1 MRPSR
6 TLPLALSLA
15 VRRKSG
21 ATAKLTTPG
30 AACASA
36 LRWVAAL
43 VSVVAAF
50 VPQPSRAQPVDT
62 LERQWERVSFDTLP
76 LIWASYLLATSWGE
90 VWVIDTGERAVF
102 RWSATGEELPRVG
115 GLGAGPGEY
124 YRPSLLIEMDGD
136 SVSVWDRSQQR
147 VSFFGRDG
155 KFLSVRIIPLAMGA
169 HGFGTAMSLRGD
181 TVLALASINVG
192 VEPHPR
198 DNQAVLWRF
207 VGADLRADSLLAMRD
222 ESVVTVRH
230 DAGLTRFRAP
240 YNGRAY
246 AFFQDDGSVVLG
258 HGEDSALSVLDERGR
273 EIRRVELDLPPP
285 LALTRAYREHFS
297 DSLRLGLEA
306 ERASR
311 LAGAPAAALA
321 ALQESDRRWLRN
333 LDFPDYH
340 PRYTDAFQDAAGT
353 LWLRMAAPLL
363 AELVEWRAYDHMT
376 GDHLR
381 SVFLPN
387 DAFLDTRTADGSAFF
402 VTVADEIGQSRLVK
416 YGR

>member
-21 ATAKLTTPG
+21 PTAKLTTPG

-36 LRWVAAL
+36 LRRVAAI

-50 VPQPSRAQPVDT
+50 VPQPSRAQPADT

-124 YRPSLLIEMDGD
+124 YRPSLLVEMDGD
-136 SVSVWDRSQQR
+136 SVGVWDRQQQR
-147 VSFFGRDG
+147 VSFFGRGG

-169 HGFGTAMSLRGD
+169 HGFGRAMSLRGD
-181 TVLALASINVG
+181 TVLAITMTNPGLQPA
-192 VEPHPR
+192 PR
-198 DNQAVLWRF
+198 DHQAVLWRF
-207 VGADLRADSLLAMRD
+207 VGTGRADSLFAMRD
-222 ESVVTVRH
+222 ESVLTVRH

-258 HGEDSALSVLDERGR
+258 HGEDSALLVLDERGR

-285 LALTRAYREHFS
+285 LALTRAYRDHFS

-311 LAGAPAAALA
+311 GAGAPAAALA

-340 PRYTDAFQDAAGT
+340 PRYTDAFQDATGS
-353 LWLRMAAPLL
+353 LWLRMAAPPG
-363 AELVEWRAYDHMT
+363 AEHVEWRAYDHMT

-381 SVFLPN
+381 SAFLPN
-387 DAFLDTRTADGSAFF
+387 DAFLDTTTADGSAFF
-402 VTVADEIGQSRLVK
+402 VAVADEIGRSRLVK

>member
-1 MRPSR
+1 MRPDR
-6 TLPLALSLA
+6 TLPLTLSLA
-15 VRRKSG
+15 VRRRSG
-21 ATAKLTTPG
+21 ATAKPTTPG

-36 LRWVAAL
+36 LRRVAAL

-50 VPQPSRAQPVDT
+50 VPQPSRAQPADT

-76 LIWASYLLATSWGE
+76 LVWASYLLATSGGE

-102 RWSATGEELPRVG
+102 RWSATGGELPRLG
-115 GLGAGPGEY
+115 GLGTGPGEYYY
-124 YRPSLLIEMDGD
+124 YRPSLLVEMDGD
-136 SVSVWDRSQQR
+136 SVGLWDRQRQR

-155 KFLSVRIIPLAMGA
+155 EFLSVRIIPLAMGA
-169 HGFGTAMSLRGD
+169 HGFGRAMSLRGD
-181 TVLALASINVG
+181 TVLAMTMTNPGL
-192 VEPHPR
+192 EPAPR

-207 VGADLRADSLLAMRD
+207 VGTGRADSLFAVRD
-222 ESVVTVRH
+222 ESVVTIRH
-230 DAGLTRFRAP
+230 GAGLTRFRAP

-246 AFFQDDGSVVLG
+246 AFFQDDGSVALG

-285 LALTRAYREHFS
+285 LAVTRAYREHFS

-311 LAGAPAAALA
+311 GAGAPPAVLA
-321 ALQESDRRWLRN
+321 ALQESDKRWLRN
-333 LDFPDYH
+333 LEFPDYH
-340 PRYTDAFQDAAGT
+340 PRYTDAFQDATGS

-363 AELVEWRAYDHMT
+363 AELVEWRSYDHMT

-402 VTVADEIGQSRLVK
+402 VTVADEIG
-416 YGR
+416 

>member
-6 TLPLALSLA
+6 TLPLA

-21 ATAKLTTPG
+21 ATAKLTTPA
-30 AACASA
+30 AACVSA
-36 LRWVAAL
+36 LRRVAAL
-43 VSVVAAF
+43 VFVVAAF
-50 VPQPSRAQPVDT
+50 VPQPSRAQPADT
-62 LERQWERVSFDTLP
+62 LELQWERVSFDTLP
-76 LIWASYLLATSWGE
+76 LVWASYLLATSWGE

-102 RWSATGEELPRVG
+102 RWSATGGELPRVG
-115 GLGAGPGEY
+115 GLGTGPGEY

-136 SVSVWDRSQQR
+136 SVGLWDRSQQR
-147 VSFFGRDG
+147 ISFFGRDG
-155 KFLSVRIIPLAMGA
+155 EFLSVRIIPLAMGA
-169 HGFGTAMSLRGD
+169 HGFARAMSLRGD
-181 TVLALASINVG
+181 TVLAMTMTNPGL
-192 VEPHPR
+192 EPAPR
-198 DNQAVLWRF
+198 DHQAVLWRF
-207 VGADLRADSLLAMRD
+207 VGADLRADSLFAMRD
-222 ESVVTVRH
+222 EYVLTVRH
-230 DAGLTRFRAP
+230 DAGQTRFLAP

-246 AFFQDDGSVVLG
+246 AFFQDDGSIVVG
-258 HGEDSALSVLDERGR
+258 HGEDSALSVLDGRGR

-285 LALTRAYREHFS
+285 LALTKAYREHFS

-311 LAGAPAAALA
+311 GAGAPPAALA
-321 ALQESDRRWLRN
+321 ALQEATRRWLRG
-333 LDFPDYH
+333 LEFPDYH

-353 LWLRMAAPLL
+353 LWLRTAAPLL
-363 AELVEWRAYDHMT
+363 AEYVEWRAYDHLT

-387 DAFLDTRTADGSAFF
+387 GAFLDTRTADGSAFF